1 MEPITLDKPLTHRQ
15 VLLVFSG
22 LMLGMLLAALDHTI
36 LATALPDIVGDLG
49 GLEHLSWVVTSYLLA
64 TTVSTP
70 LYGKLGDLYGRKRLF
85 QYAIVIFL
93 VGSVLCGMAQSM
105 GQLIAFRAVQGLG
118 SGGLMVLAQAV
129 VGDIVA
135 PRERGRYQGYFV
147 AVFGVS
153 SVIGPLVG
161 GFLTDQASWR
171 WVFYVNLPVGIVALV
186 VTSVVLP
193 VGTRRPDARLDIRGA
208 VLLSSGVT
216 ALVLLTTWAG
226 TEHEWGSPII
236 VALGLASVGLLLA
249 FVAAERRAEEPLLP
263 LRLFR
268 NRTFSVTSSVSL
280 VIGFAMFGALSF
292 LPLFL
297 QLVTNASATNS
308 GLLLLP
314 LMGGLLLA
322 STVSGQIVSRT
333 GRYKAIPMIGT
344 MVATVGMALLATMG
358 AETPRLVSAAYMA
371 LLGVGMGLVMQVLIV
386 ATQNAVPQPDL
397 GVATASVNFFRSIGG
412 SIGVAVFG
420 ALFAGRFAN
429 ALPDNPLRGH
439 LSIDAVNALPS
450 TMRTQ
455 VVSAADAALST
466 VFLCAVPLL
475 ALAFGLTWL
484 VREIP
489 LRGAAARV
497 DHERE
502 VTAALPLPEMSTH

>member
-1 MEPITLDKPLTHRQ
+1 MQPVTLDKPLTHRQ

-22 LMLGMLLAALDHTI
+22 LMLGMFLAALDHTI
-36 LATALPDIVGDLG
+36 LATALPTIVGELG
-49 GLEHLSWVVTSYLLA
+49 GLDHLSWVVTSYMLA

-85 QYAIVIFL
+85 QCAIVIFVL
-93 VGSVLCGMAQSM
+93 GSVLCGLAQSM
-105 GQLIAFRAVQGLG
+105 GQLIAFRALQGLG

-129 VGDIVA
+129 VGDIVS

-153 SVIGPLVG
+153 SIVGPVVG

-171 WVFYVNLPVGIVALV
+171 WVFYVNVPVGIVALV
-186 VTSVVLP
+186 VTSAVLP
-193 VGTRRPDARLDIRGA
+193 VGARRHARLDLRGA
-208 VLLSSGVT
+208 VLLSGGVT
-216 ALVLLTTWAG
+216 ALVLLTTWGG

-236 VALGLASVGLLLA
+236 VGLGVAAGALLA
-249 FVAAERRAEEPLLP
+249 AFIAAERRATEPLLP
-263 LRLFR
+263 LRLFG
-268 NRTFSVTSSVSL
+268 NRTFSVASSVSL
-280 VIGFAMFGALSF
+280 VIGFAMFGTLSF
-292 LPLFL
+292 LPMFL

-333 GRYKAIPMIGT
+333 GRYKAIPVTGT
-344 MVATVGMALLATMG
+344 LVATVGMALLSTMG
-358 AETPRLVSAAYMA
+358 EDTPRVVSAAYMA
-371 LLGVGMGLVMQVLIV
+371 MLGIGMGLVMQVLIV
-386 ATQNAVPQPDL
+386 ATQNAVPQRDL

-420 ALFAGRFAN
+420 TVFAGRFAHS
-429 ALPDNPLRGH
+429 LPTNPLRGH
-439 LSIDAVNALPS
+439 LSIEAVNALSPVV
-450 TMRTQ
+450 RAQ
-455 VVSAADAALST
+455 VVAAADDALST

-475 ALAFGLTWL
+475 AIAFGLTWL

-489 LRGAAARV
+489 LRGAATAV

-502 VTAALPLPEMSTH
+502 VTAALPLPELSTS